1 MGGRGPSLADAAAGR
16 RAVPAPLGAV
26 LGAPRAADPCAAA
39 VCGRAGRERDLAGE
53 DAPDSGDAPPRRRR
67 AGRPAR
73 PGRVDP
79 GWWLVS
85 DALIWS
91 AVALALLVSVVRR
104 RSVAILLVT
113 LQTLVIAAGAF
124 QVAHDHS
131 PGFLTATFVLAA
143 KGVLVGAVLLL
154 AVGRTRE
161 PRAVRVGTPP
171 LLRLSVTVAISLAL
185 VGLVPR
191 FGLHDAAAEHAAV
204 ALVAI
209 GIVTAVLHPTT
220 LFQVIGLL
228 AAENGLALAAAHAVG
243 GLPTVIELGA
253 AFDLVLVVAVATV
266 FHHRIFE
273 EFGSADT
280 MLLRGLR
287 D

>member
-1 MGGRGPSLADAAAGR
+1 
-16 RAVPAPLGAV
+16 
-26 LGAPRAADPCAAA
+26 
-39 VCGRAGRERDLAGE
+39 
-53 DAPDSGDAPPRRRR
+53 
-67 AGRPAR
+67 
-73 PGRVDP
+73 
-79 GWWLVS
+79 
-85 DALIWS
+85 
-91 AVALALLVSVVRR
+91 
-104 RSVAILLVT
+104 
-113 LQTLVIAAGAF
+113 
-124 QVAHDHS
+124 
-131 PGFLTATFVLAA
+131 
-143 KGVLVGAVLLL
+143 
-154 AVGRTRE
+154 
-161 PRAVRVGTPP
+161 VRVATPP
-171 LLRLSVTVAISLAL
+171 LLRLTVTVAISLAL

-266 FHHRIFE
+266 FHDRIFQ

>member
-1 MGGRGPSLADAAAGR
+1 
-16 RAVPAPLGAV
+16 
-26 LGAPRAADPCAAA
+26 
-39 VCGRAGRERDLAGE
+39 
-53 DAPDSGDAPPRRRR
+53 
-67 AGRPAR
+67 
-73 PGRVDP
+73 
-79 GWWLVS
+79 VS

-113 LQTLVIAAGAF
+113 LQTLVIAGGAF

-161 PRAVRVGTPP
+161 PRAVRVATPP

-266 FHHRIFE
+266 FHDRIFE

>member
-1 MGGRGPSLADAAAGR
+1 MN
-16 RAVPAPLGAV
+16 
-26 LGAPRAADPCAAA
+26 
-39 VCGRAGRERDLAGE
+39 
-53 DAPDSGDAPPRRRR
+53 
-67 AGRPAR
+67 
-73 PGRVDP
+73 
-79 GWWLVS
+79 

-91 AVALALLVSVVRR
+91 AVGLALTVSVVRR

-113 LQTLVIAAGAF
+113 LQTLVIAVGAF
-124 QVAHDHS
+124 QVADDRS
-131 PGFLTATFVLAA
+131 AGFLTATAVLAL
-143 KGVLVGAVLLL
+143 KGVVVGAVLLV

-161 PRAVRVGTPP
+161 PRAVRVATPP
-171 LLRLSVTVAISLAL
+171 LLRLTITAAVTLAL

-191 FGLHDAAAEHAAV
+191 FGLHDAAADHATV

-209 GIVTAVLHPTT
+209 GIITAVLHPTT

-228 AAENGLALAAAHAVG
+228 MAENGLALAAAHAVG
-243 GLPTVIELGA
+243 GLPAVIELGA
-253 AFDLVLVVAVATV
+253 AFDLVLVVVVATV
-266 FHHRIFE
+266 FHRRIFE